1 MILNIPLT
9 DSTIKSVP
17 KVCNLM
23 QYYVVKEATS
33 LVELALWKSKIEQA
47 SGLDRDACRIG
58 LPEPAKDL
66 ILKYA
71 YTIPMYTTTNY
82 QGHVQV
88 NRVVDELVAWLDEG
102 SLQIGLSNLVLKVG
116 H

>member
-1 MILNIPLT
+1 MEATHLKELAKRINEIDSTMEVRDNHMILNIPLT

-82 QGHVQV
+82 
-88 NRVVDELVAWLDEG
+88 
-102 SLQIGLSNLVLKVG
+102 
-116 H
+116 